1 LEFKEVSSRVLQL
14 AKIND
19 DISALWL
26 YGSHAKGNSS
36 EFSDIDLAVLFS
48 QDEKDILTCR
58 LRPEL
63 LALEWCQQLE
73 LAEGKLSILD
83 IEKAAIPLAMGVL
96 QTGVLLL
103 NKFPDKEYRVTGSI
117 MSKWELDYAYH
128 YKNLG

>member
-1 LEFKEVSSRVLQL
+1 LELKEVKSRVLQL
-14 AKIND
+14 AEID
-19 DISALWL
+19 ADISALWL

-36 EFSDIDLAVLFS
+36 EYSDIDLAVLFS
-48 QDEKDILTCR
+48 KQEKDILTCR

-63 LALEWCQQLE
+63 LALEWCKQLD

-96 QTGVLLL
+96 QTGLLLL
-103 NKFPDKEYRVTGSI
+103 NKSPDKEFRITGSI

-128 YKNLG
+128 YKNMG